1 MQNLLLLSRFISDSG
16 RILPRRRT
24 GVCAKQ
30 QRQLARAIKVARH
43 VGLLPYMGKHP
54 KYRDATIKPKYVT
67 QY

>member
-1 MQNLLLLSRFISDSG
+1 MLLSRFISESG

-30 QRQLARAIKVARH
+30 QRQLARAIKLARH
-43 VGLLPYMGKHP
+43 IGYLPYTHKHP
-54 KYRDATIKPKYVT
+54 KFRDAIIKPKYVP